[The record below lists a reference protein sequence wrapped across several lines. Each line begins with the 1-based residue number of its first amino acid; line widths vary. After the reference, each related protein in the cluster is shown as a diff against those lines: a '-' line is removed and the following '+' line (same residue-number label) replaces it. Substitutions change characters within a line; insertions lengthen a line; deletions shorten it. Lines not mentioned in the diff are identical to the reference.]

1 MLLQEQAAPSI
12 SGESSSSNNNNDSSN
27 KKVSIA
33 PPEIYLSLAKGLNK
47 LEEES
52 QKALEEAAATLKKTK
67 AAIKEQAGTV
77 LTNIK

>member
-12 SGESSSSNNNNDSSN
+12 SGESSSNNNNDSSN